1 MPERERQEYEKL
13 QQMVAYCHTETCLQQ
28 YILHYFGDTAAKRCG
43 RCSNCTRTG
52 NKINRTKEAQM
63 VFSCIKRMREKFGK
77 TMIAQVLT
85 GSTNQKVKQFGF
97 ERLPTYGIMT
107 NWTSKRVAGFID
119 YLSAEQYLKP
129 TGSAYPTLQ
138 LTQKAID
145 VLTGEVEVF
154 QYESVVEEPTE
165 QDDVFEALRRLRK
178 ELSERERVPPYLIF
192 SDKTLKQM
200 SQYIPQT
207 KKELAR
213 ISGVGERK
221 LEDYGEAF
229 LAVLSEF
236 QERQPEG
243 NSVRQ
248 SPERATR
255 QSSKNSHLQSV
266 RLFQDGLATAE
277 IASQRQLSE
286 QTVVKHLIQAK
297 QEGHEL
303 DLRTEVDPKK
313 IKAIEA
319 LAAEMGAERLR
330 LLKEA
335 LPEEISYQDIR
346 FVLER

>member
-1 MPERERQEYEKL
+1 M
-13 QQMVAYCHTETCLQQ
+13 
-28 YILHYFGDTAAKRCG
+28 
-43 RCSNCTRTG
+43 
-52 NKINRTKEAQM
+52 
-63 VFSCIKRMREKFGK
+63 
-77 TMIAQVLT
+77 
-85 GSTNQKVKQFGF
+85 
-97 ERLPTYGIMT
+97 
-107 NWTSKRVAGFID
+107 
-119 YLSAEQYLKP
+119 
-129 TGSAYPTLQ
+129 
-138 LTQKAID
+138 
-145 VLTGEVEVF
+145 
-154 QYESVVEEPTE
+154 
-165 QDDVFEALRRLRK
+165 
-178 ELSERERVPPYLIF
+178 
-192 SDKTLKQM
+192 
-200 SQYIPQT
+200 
-207 KKELAR
+207 
-213 ISGVGERK
+213 
-221 LEDYGEAF
+221 
-229 LAVLSEF
+229 LSEF